1 MKPGTSLWTLSKMEN
16 QVTKELPLEAQ
27 RVIKEVKAQMFNLES
42 QLKNFIDG
50 VLVGMGMDVNSNPEV
65 NLDTMTVTIKGGDEP
80 ALKE

>member
-1 MKPGTSLWTLSKMEN
+1 MEN

>member
-1 MKPGTSLWTLSKMEN
+1 MEN

-65 NLDTMTVTIKGGDEP
+65 NLDTMTVTIKGGEEP